1 VKEYQQLS
9 LAIALDDQA
18 TFDNFYAPNG
28 TPQHMATFLLKDEG
42 RKYAYLF
49 GAEGSGLSH
58 LLQAVCQQTALGRN
72 SGAVYL
78 PMIDMQGYPAE
89 QVLEGLEH
97 APIVCLDD
105 LDLVAYRPEWQEPLF
120 HFFNRCRD
128 ANTRLIVSAHLAP
141 DELDVQLPDLLSRL
155 KSGVTLQMNDYKD
168 ADRRRLLQYRANSR
182 GLYLSDE
189 VSLFM
194 LHRLPRD
201 TRLLIDALEKL
212 DSASLQEQRRLTLP
226 FVKSVLGI

>member
-1 VKEYQQLS
+1 MNGFQQLS

-42 RKYAYLF
+42 RKFAYLF

-58 LLQAVCQQTALGRN
+58 LLQAACQQSALGRN
-72 SGAVYL
+72 AGAIYL
-78 PMIDMQGYPAE
+78 PMAEVKDYPPE
-89 QVLEGLEH
+89 QVLEGLEN

-105 LDLVAYRPEWQEPLF
+105 LDLVAYKPEWQEPLF

-128 ANTRLIVSAHLAP
+128 VGTRLIVSAHLAP
-141 DELDVQLPDLLSRL
+141 DELDVQLEDLSSRL
-155 KSGVTLQMNDYKD
+155 KSGVTLQMTDYKD
-168 ADRRRLLQYRANSR
+168 SDRRRLLQYRANSR
-182 GLYLSDE
+182 GLYLSDD
-189 VSLFM
+189 VALFM

-201 TRLLIDALEKL
+201 IRLLMGALEKL

-226 FVKSVLGI
+226 FVKTVLDI

>member
-1 VKEYQQLS
+1 MNEYQQLS

-28 TPQHMATFLLKDEG
+28 TPQHMATFLLQDEG

-58 LLQAVCQQTALGRN
+58 LLQAVCQQRVRGAD

-78 PMIDMQGYPAE
+78 PMAEVQKYRAE

-97 APIVCLDD
+97 TPMVCLDD
-105 LDLVAYRPEWQEPLF
+105 IDLVAYRPEWQEPLF

-128 ANTRLIVSAHLAP
+128 AGARLIVSAHLAP

-155 KSGVTLQMNDYKD
+155 KSGVTLQLNDYRD
-168 ADRRRLLQYRANSR
+168 ADRRRLLQYRANRR
-182 GLYLSDE
+182 GIYLPDE
-189 VSLFM
+189 VALFM

-201 TRLLIDALEKL
+201 TGLLMDALEKL
-212 DSASLQEQRRLTLP
+212 DRASLQEQRRLTMP
-226 FVKSVLGI
+226 FVKSVLGL

>member
-1 VKEYQQLS
+1 MNEYQQLS
-9 LAIALDDQA
+9 LGITLDDQA

-58 LLQAVCQQTALGRN
+58 LMQAVCQQTALGRN
-72 SGAVYL
+72 AGAVYL
-78 PMIDMQGYPAE
+78 PMADVQEYPAE

-97 APIVCLDD
+97 APIICLDD
-105 LDLVAYRPEWQEPLF
+105 IDLVAYRPEWQEPLF

-128 ANTRLIVSAHLAP
+128 ANTRLVVSAHLAP

-168 ADRRRLLQYRANSR
+168 ADRRRLLQYRASSR

-189 VSLFM
+189 VALFM

-201 TRLLIDALEKL
+201 TRLLMQALETL
-212 DSASLQEQRRLTLP
+212 DRASLQEQRRLTLP
-226 FVKSVLGI
+226 FVKSVLDI

>member
-1 VKEYQQLS
+1 MKEYQQLS

>member
-1 VKEYQQLS
+1 MKEYQQLS

-212 DSASLQEQRRLTLP
+212 DSASLQEPRRLTLP

>member
-1 VKEYQQLS
+1 MSNFQQLS
-9 LAIALDDQA
+9 LGIKLDNQA

-42 RKYAYLF
+42 RKFAFLF

-58 LLQAVCQQTALGRN
+58 LLQAVCQQSALGRN
-72 SGAVYL
+72 AGAVYL
-78 PMIDMQGYPAE
+78 PMADVQEYPPE

-105 LDLVAYRPEWQEPLF
+105 LDLVAYKPEWQEPLF

-128 ANTRLIVSAHLAP
+128 AGARLIVSAHLTP

-155 KSGVTLQMNDYKD
+155 KSGVTLQLNDYRD
-168 ADRRRLLQYRANSR
+168 ADRRRLLQYRANRR
-182 GLYLSDE
+182 GIYLSDE
-189 VSLFM
+189 VALFM

-201 TRLLIDALEKL
+201 TGLLMDALEKL
-212 DSASLQEQRRLTLP
+212 DRASLQEQRRLTMP
-226 FVKSVLGI
+226 FVKSVLGL

>member
-1 VKEYQQLS
+1 MNGYQQLS

-28 TPQHMATFLLKDEG
+28 TPQHMATFLLKDES
-42 RKYAYLF
+42 RKFAYLF
-49 GAEGSGLSH
+49 GAEGCGLTH
-58 LLQAVCQQTALGRN
+58 LLQAVCQQSARGTNA
-72 SGAVYL
+72 GAVYL
-78 PMIDMQGYPAE
+78 PMAEVQEYPPE

-105 LDLVAYRPEWQEPLF
+105 LDLVAYKPEWQEPLF

-128 ANTRLIVSAHLAP
+128 ADTRLVVSAHLAP
-141 DELDVQLPDLLSRL
+141 DELDVRLQDLLSRL
-155 KSGVTLQMNDYKD
+155 KSGVTLQMMDYRD
-168 ADRRRLLQYRANSR
+168 ADRRRLLQYRASSR

-189 VSLFM
+189 VALFM
-194 LHRLPRD
+194 MHRLPRN
-201 TRLLIDALEKL
+201 TRLLMEALAKL

-226 FVKSVLGI
+226 FVKTVLNI